1 MDILSEISACIGSYL
16 NYIPPSPQSLNPEA
30 LQKTQK
36 ASNPED
42 TEQNNAKPSGASILE
57 PHSGTP
63 EHHVPDFVTPFID
76 P

>member
-1 MDILSEISACIGSYL
+1 MGLGIAVMDILSEISACIGSYL
-16 NYIPPSPQSLNPEA
+16 NYIPPSPQSLNPE
-30 LQKTQK
+30 
-36 ASNPED
+36 D
-42 TEQNNAKPSGASILE
+42 TEQNNVKPSGASILE